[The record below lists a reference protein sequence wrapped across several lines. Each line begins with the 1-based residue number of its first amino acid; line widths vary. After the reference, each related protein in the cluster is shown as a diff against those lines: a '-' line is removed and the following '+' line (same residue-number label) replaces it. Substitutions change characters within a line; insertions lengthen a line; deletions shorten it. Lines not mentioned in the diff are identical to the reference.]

1 MRKDV
6 STKLR
11 MSADRSRKTFAS
23 TLKPKYRRDRAI
35 AATKP
40 TSKNERRPK
49 IFNEEVVGALGTFL
63 LCLGH
68 CRPNLSGISRRL
80 KFKTSRR
87 QLTPINTCRA
97 CRKRIPIKLQNW
109 RSDLC

>member
-11 MSADRSRKTFAS
+11 MSADPSRKTFAS
-23 TLKPKYRRDRAI
+23 TLKPKCRRDKAI

-40 TSKNERRPK
+40 ASKNERQPK
-49 IFNEEVVGALGTFL
+49 IFNEEGFWALGTFL

-68 CRPNLSGISRRL
+68 FRSNLSGFPGALNL
-80 KFKTSRR
+80 KKST
-87 QLTPINTCRA
+87 QLTPIKPCRA